1 MTIRTLN
8 PYTNQIEKSFA
19 TVDDLHISATI
30 HQADE
35 AFQAWSQTSYAER
48 AALLLKVADLLES
61 KSDEY
66 AQLMTKEMGKLHREG
81 IGLELPLCAQICR
94 YYAQNAEEFLAPE
107 PIKDI
112 SAGSAYIV
120 SRPVGIIY
128 GVMPWNFPFYQ
139 VIRFIA
145 PNVMAGNGVV
155 FKHASNVPQCA
166 QAITELFEQAGFPKN
181 LVNHLFISSSQSEVV
196 IANPCI
202 QGVSLTGSEKAGSS
216 VAALAGKHL
225 KKVVMELGGN
235 DPFIVLADADINKA
249 VELAVIAKMFNSGQV
264 CISAKRFII
273 EDAVYDSF
281 MSKFTAI
288 LSSLKPGDP
297 MSDET
302 GYAPVVN
309 VAERDHLISQI
320 QTAISQGAE
329 LVLGGEAEPLPGA
342 WLKPTILAGVTPNMD
357 VFDQELFGPI
367 AIVYRVQSA
376 QEAIE
381 LANNSSYGLSSAV
394 ISENVDK
401 AHRVADQL
409 HCGASFINTFSM
421 SEACL
426 PFGGIKS
433 SGFGRELGRLGI
445 DEFVNKKLVR
455 TL

>member
-1 MTIRTLN
+1 
-8 PYTNQIEKSFA
+8 
-19 TVDDLHISATI
+19 
-30 HQADE
+30 
-35 AFQAWSQTSYAER
+35 
-48 AALLLKVADLLES
+48 
-61 KSDEY
+61 
-66 AQLMTKEMGKLHREG
+66 
-81 IGLELPLCAQICR
+81 
-94 YYAQNAEEFLAPE
+94 
-107 PIKDI
+107 
-112 SAGSAYIV
+112 
-120 SRPVGIIY
+120 
-128 GVMPWNFPFYQ
+128 MPWNFPFYQ

-145 PNVMAGNGVV
+145 PNVMAGNSVV

-166 QAITELFEQAGFPKN
+166 LAITELFEQAGFPKH

-196 IANPCI
+196 IADKRI
-202 QGVSLTGSEKAGSS
+202 QGVSLTGSEKAGAS
-216 VAALAGKHL
+216 VAALAGKYL

-235 DPFIVLADADINKA
+235 DPFIVLADADVNKA
-249 VELAVIAKMFNSGQV
+249 VELAAIAKMFNSGQV

-281 MSKFTAI
+281 MSKFTSI

-297 MSDET
+297 LSDET
-302 GYAPVVN
+302 GYAPLVN
-309 VAERDHLISQI
+309 VAERDHLISQV
-320 QTAISQGAE
+320 QNAVSQGAE
-329 LVLGGEAEPLPGA
+329 LVLGGEAEPLEGA
-342 WLKPTILAGVTPNMD
+342 WLKPTILAGVTAKMD

-376 QEAIE
+376 REAIE

-394 ISENVDK
+394 ISEDIDR
-401 AHRVADQL
+401 AHSVADQL

-426 PFGGIKS
+426 PFGGIKN